1 MLGVICEKKK
11 VAATVNE
18 KVQDDS
24 ETCYDVWFVDI
35 DSEKKK
41 TGDGGGRV
49 EGIKVFTER
58 HQDGRD

>member
-1 MLGVICEKKK
+1 MKKK

-18 KVQDDS
+18 KVQD

-35 DSEKKK
+35 DSKKKK
-41 TGDGGGRV
+41 TGDRGGRV
-49 EGIKVFTER
+49 EGVKVFTER